1 MDIRRTIILVVAA
14 FASAAACSTSIP
26 DREPANTTAQR
37 TSETATVPGAPG
49 RPEKTNAGNV
59 PGAPIRIPAFTE
71 LQGLP
76 LVTVR
81 DLAQTRIA
89 RECDD
94 CVRIATAVDSTATQF
109 SVCQYVSFRGGKA
122 DPTPNDESPNGS
134 VLLTPG
140 STLTLV
146 TGPSAPQQLPCG
158 TEGYLPKT
166 SVTDDPDPTT
176 GPTPS
181 TARPTSKPRV
191 TPTG

>member
-1 MDIRRTIILVVAA
+1 MNIRRTIIL
-14 FASAAACSTSIP
+14 AAAAVALSACGTSIP
-26 DREPANTTAQR
+26 DREPGNTTTQR
-37 TSETATVPGAPG
+37 TSERATVPGAPG
-49 RPEKTNAGNV
+49 RPEKTDAGKV

-81 DLAQTRIA
+81 DLAETRIA
-89 RECDD
+89 KECDD
-94 CVRIATAVDSTATQF
+94 CVRIATAVDSTATQY
-109 SVCQYVSFRGGKA
+109 SVCQYVSFRGGQA
-122 DPTPNDESPNGS
+122 DPTPNEESPNGS
-134 VLLTPG
+134 VILTRG
-140 STLTLV
+140 STLTLI

-176 GPTPS
+176 GTTPT

-191 TPTG
+191 TPTS